1 MVIPDP
7 EGKLWTPENILLLI
21 SLYEKFAKTF
31 EKCIKKTY
39 LAKICYWNG
48 GWYWKE
54 VHVCASGHQVER
66 SRQDLQGR
74 TEAQHH
80 WEKLKKMAIFWVD
93 AWHLVPE
100 ARNKSCG
107 HMQQSLWVTG

>member
-39 LAKICYWNG
+39 LAKNC
-48 GWYWKE
+48 
-54 VHVCASGHQVER
+54 H
-66 SRQDLQGR
+66 
-74 TEAQHH
+74 
-80 WEKLKKMAIFWVD
+80 
-93 AWHLVPE
+93 
-100 ARNKSCG
+100 
-107 HMQQSLWVTG
+107 